1 MKRKNDRLR
10 DNWNF
15 QEESLAFPKMFT
27 FLEAMHWNSKATMF
41 LFHEKKK
48 VQTCA
53 RKRGLFYWPEEFKRV
68 GTLQL
73 VDE

>member
-48 VQTCA
+48 FKPV
-53 RKRGLFYWPEEFKRV
+53 PEKEDCFTDQKNLKEWV
-68 GTLQL
+68 LYNL
-73 VDE
+73 